1 MINDDTEKRLDLSEL
16 HFEEFFENFY
26 THLLKIGKFQKG
38 SELGMH
44 ALCDSLVLAWN
55 IHITYGVAEGK
66 NKASQ
71 MALSQNPKTRA
82 WLADFIKMAIET
94 KDKFFRDDRFVV
106 ESAKVSLQNN
116 RPMLEIEFGKEE
128 PL

>member
-1 MINDDTEKRLDLSEL
+1 MMMRKNALIYR
-16 HFEEFFENFY
+16 HFEEYFENFY
-26 THLLKIGKFQKG
+26 THLLKIGKFPKG

-55 IHITYGVAEGK
+55 IHITYGVNKGK
-66 NKASQ
+66 DKACQ
-71 MALSQNPKTRA
+71 MILSQNPKTRA

-94 KDKFFRDDRFVV
+94 KDKFFREDRFIV
-106 ESAKVSLQNN
+106 EGARVYLQNN
-116 RPMLEIEFGKEE
+116 RPILEIEFGKEK

>member
-1 MINDDTEKRLDLSEL
+1 MINDDAEKRLDLSEL
-16 HFEEFFENFY
+16 HFEEYFENFY
-26 THLLKIGKFQKG
+26 MHLLKIGKFQKG

-71 MALSQNPKTRA
+71 MSFSQDPKTRV
-82 WLADFIKMAIET
+82 WLADFIKMAIEA
-94 KDKFFRDDRFVV
+94 KDKFFREDRFIV
-106 ESAKVSLQNN
+106 EGARVYLQNN
-116 RPMLEIEFGKEE
+116 RPILEIEFGKEK